1 MAETA
6 GKVFISD
13 LQEGSILSSWFMI
26 AESSLKPSQNGS
38 DYLELRLTDSS
49 GDIVMRIWNANASL
63 ADELRSGQVIE
74 VSELRVDSYRGKK
87 QFSLDASAVQ
97 RHLRARPPADS
108 DMPFLVP
115 VASRDLDSLVR
126 VLRSEIRAVK
136 DPSIRYLL
144 SSMISDDEFMSRF
157 SITPAAV
164 RHHHAYRSGLLE
176 HTVGVVTA
184 CRSAAK
190 FYTGVHGDLLIAGAV
205 LHDIGKLE
213 AYDYDKATG
222 AIRISKKGVLTD
234 HIIIGVDMFR
244 RVLDACVARSPKF
257 ARTWQ
262 SEYTIHLE
270 HMILSHH
277 GQLEWGSPVEPATIE
292 AHVLHIADLMDSR
305 VNKLER
311 YLQSRSIAPG
321 EHIFADDLRA
331 NIYVGDFG
339 GSQLEEEAAPDAE
352 PELVSGETPLF

>member
-126 VLRSEIRAVK
+126 CCGLRSELSRTRALG
-136 DPSIRYLL
+136 ICC
-144 SSMISDDEFMSRF
+144 
-157 SITPAAV
+157 PA
-164 RHHHAYRSGLLE
+164 
-176 HTVGVVTA
+176 
-184 CRSAAK
+184 
-190 FYTGVHGDLLIAGAV
+190 
-205 LHDIGKLE
+205 
-213 AYDYDKATG
+213 
-222 AIRISKKGVLTD
+222 
-234 HIIIGVDMFR
+234 
-244 RVLDACVARSPKF
+244 
-257 ARTWQ
+257 
-262 SEYTIHLE
+262 
-270 HMILSHH
+270 
-277 GQLEWGSPVEPATIE
+277 
-292 AHVLHIADLMDSR
+292 
-305 VNKLER
+305 
-311 YLQSRSIAPG
+311 
-321 EHIFADDLRA
+321 
-331 NIYVGDFG
+331 
-339 GSQLEEEAAPDAE
+339 
-352 PELVSGETPLF
+352 